1 MRRGR
6 KAMLKNKPGRGVPS
20 ARQHTNRPLS
30 VGGSKSDM
38 ELMESEV

>member
-6 KAMLKNKPGRGVPS
+6 KAMLKISGAGGSLPGN
-20 ARQHTNRPLS
+20 TNRPLS